1 MNLIFD
7 TSILIDIERR
17 KEETLEKLRE
27 LVATYPAPAKL
38 TFINEFEFL
47 FGLKEYEPKK
57 KEKALQFLNNFHIIQ
72 TTKKTA
78 KILADIKWKYDKKG
92 ITMSLTDLIISCITI
107 ENNMVL
113 VTKDKDFLKIEE
125 LNKIVI

>member
-17 KEETLEKLRE
+17 KEETLKKLEE
-27 LVATYPAPAKL
+27 LAKTYPAPAKL

-57 KEKALQFLNNFHIIQ
+57 KEMAVQFLNNFHIIQ
-72 TTKKTA
+72 TTKRTT

-92 ITMSLTDLIISCITI
+92 VAISLTDLIIACIAI
-107 ENNMVL
+107 ENNMTL
-113 VTKDKDFLKIEE
+113 VTKDKDFLNIEE
-125 LNKIVI
+125 LNKIII